1 MRCIRVGDKLYC
13 FITYSTNDEFY
24 SEKNDRKQFGVIGKD
39 SKLTPHRSPKRGPD
53 SVQFSRY
60 KNLQDLRWTVSKRDE
75 G

>member
-1 MRCIRVGDKLYC
+1 MRCIRIRDKLYC
-13 FITYSTNDEFY
+13 FIAYSINDGFY
-24 SEKNDRKQFGVIGKD
+24 SEKKDRKQPGVIGND

-60 KNLQDLRWTVSKRDE
+60 KNLLNSRWTVSKKDE